1 MGGLSLEVRA
11 EEEAAAGVGEQRSRV
26 GASGVVD
33 TTPVRERAPVMKR
46 TPSARTLPAG
56 MLEAADSG
64 EEDGKGEAAPASAE
78 AVVIVENASQAVFNL
93 SRLNSVDGRL
103 ATLLALGRGHTRLN
117 GCCGWMGDVVPV
129 TMHVLG
135 KDDVPNRATRLR
147 HKDALLE
154 LATNSGRVYGK
165 SSGHVDLYAGKLD
178 TAFGEV
184 GTRLGA
190 TILVDEYGTITVGS
204 QGPGSYTVPTA
215 LSFFVSQYGN
225 SLSPVTSLGLRLMAR
240 INAANTG
247 GSLTEGMLAEANL
260 MDVIGPHVFNST
272 ADRDGALLLEYKTV
286 GEGKDARHV
295 IALNSG
301 GKEYD
306 VTRFINF
313 YNARIAPEQ
322 SAKGAPESGEAF
334 IQSALGVLGL
344 ARSTQFMIDDG
355 LDNHSKNIKWDLDHP
370 GIPKVRFKEP
380 GMDRL
385 LKYLGESAIAL
396 RAAAIT
402 ALPSAER
409 YFQIIGELP
418 MDGDDGVGASA
429 AAVRLDMDAAAADD
443 HRGEEATGGGA
454 SHERKD

>member
-1 MGGLSLEVRA
+1 
-11 EEEAAAGVGEQRSRV
+11 
-26 GASGVVD
+26 
-33 TTPVRERAPVMKR
+33 
-46 TPSARTLPAG
+46 

-204 QGPGSYTVPTA
+204 QGPG
-215 LSFFVSQYGN
+215 
-225 SLSPVTSLGLRLMAR
+225 
-240 INAANTG
+240 
-247 GSLTEGMLAEANL
+247 
-260 MDVIGPHVFNST
+260 
-272 ADRDGALLLEYKTV
+272 
-286 GEGKDARHV
+286 
-295 IALNSG
+295 
-301 GKEYD
+301 
-306 VTRFINF
+306 
-313 YNARIAPEQ
+313 
-322 SAKGAPESGEAF
+322 
-334 IQSALGVLGL
+334 
-344 ARSTQFMIDDG
+344 
-355 LDNHSKNIKWDLDHP
+355 
-370 GIPKVRFKEP
+370 
-380 GMDRL
+380 
-385 LKYLGESAIAL
+385 
-396 RAAAIT
+396 
-402 ALPSAER
+402 
-409 YFQIIGELP
+409 
-418 MDGDDGVGASA
+418 
-429 AAVRLDMDAAAADD
+429 
-443 HRGEEATGGGA
+443 
-454 SHERKD
+454 